1 MGVSGVIFLVDF
13 FLSFLSGFFFVL
25 IQPHLI
31 VVFVESVYV
40 CLGLVACSAD

>member
-13 FLSFLSGFFFVL
+13 FCLFSLEFFCL
-25 IQPHLI
+25 DPTHLI

-40 CLGLVACSAD
+40 CLGLVVCSAD

>member
-13 FLSFLSGFFFVL
+13 FVFSLWNFFVL

-40 CLGLVACSAD
+40 CLGLVACNAD

>member
-13 FLSFLSGFFFVL
+13 FCLFSLDFFFVL

>member
-1 MGVSGVIFLVDF
+1 VGVSGVIFLVDF
-13 FLSFLSGFFFVL
+13 FCLFSLDFFVL

>member
-1 MGVSGVIFLVDF
+1 MGVSGVIFLVD
-13 FLSFLSGFFFVL
+13 FFVL

-31 VVFVESVYV
+31 VVFVESVHV